1 LKQSHKP
8 PVTSNDTN
16 FNWLEENAS
25 GENSHPHDASNAD
38 IAELFGVDFPSD
50 GSEEAIDL
58 FQDFGKIGQ
67 AKPAA
72 PPSNAASRANGS
84 PVKRSAMAPPP
95 PKPAARP
102 ALNRSSTSRW

>member
-1 LKQSHKP
+1 
-8 PVTSNDTN
+8 DTN
-16 FNWLEENAS
+16 FNWLEANA
-25 GENSHPHDASNAD
+25 GAENSQPHDATNAD

-67 AKPAA
+67 TKPAA
-72 PPSNAASRANGS
+72 ASSNAANRANGS
-84 PVKRSAMAPPP
+84 PVKRSTMAPPP

-102 ALNRSSTSRW
+102 GLNRSSTSRW